1 MSKNIRDSSRVRSGQ
16 SNNVDGHQYNPNQPK
31 KHIDRNH
38 NVYLTSDYRYNN
50 AANNGTGGHQNADNG
65 DKTYST
71 SNCGSYSTTNNG
83 VDFRLCTP
91 KSLYT
96 TTVNEGISKMLL
108 TDEHSERSSLLS
120 KTGTFT
126 STSTI
131 PGIGSVSGRVI
142 KRLGQVV
149 VNGVDTF
156 IVRRRLGQ
164 IEEYSREEAL
174 STDDRE
180 KVLECF
186 DDLLE
191 FSRSIY
197 TFPVRERASRVI
209 MAKIGKMNF
218 EDLAT
223 ALVSTGSVSVASDAA
238 TILEEAT
245 MKRLLVHRTAA
256 LETYIAAFP
265 RKQQNMP
272 GFILHSAFLL
282 YLAYVAG
289 LGSPVYARI
298 IVELDIINFLHD
310 LGFFNP
316 SHQVDAAVAGR
327 LLLHVLMRKLQLESS
342 SVAYQS
348 VSSSLTELLQL
359 STATDNPSNRE
370 WIKSLTQRNSE
381 TSFSWSWTDQDNL
394 TPFDITAVVKNAIIH
409 LETCELYNIA
419 AESGPEIPNILLLGT
434 GECGK
439 STMLKQLLLS
449 QASLDKYLDI
459 SGFAGLVGAEAIY
472 SLRKIVRHSLDHDN
486 YSWAKWPYRSIL
498 EMFQGELDAYGDFP
512 VEVDIINLMRTV
524 ERYVEV
530 FHLMKGL
537 VHDEKTDYYLDLL
550 GALRR
555 SHSSIYTPSNQ
566 DILHCYVTTLG
577 IKDESII
584 IKDETCRVFD
594 VGGQRSER
602 KKWIHCFP
610 DASIV
615 VFVASLSEYD
625 QVLMEDPSINRLS
638 ESLILFEAVAHT
650 HWLTN
655 VPMVLLLNKKDVLE
669 RKIAK
674 SPIVNFFPDYAGGTD
689 VKAACKYFVQRFL
702 SVSKHPE
709 MPVHILSAVGGDEVQ
724 G

>member
-1 MSKNIRDSSRVRSGQ
+1 
-16 SNNVDGHQYNPNQPK
+16 
-31 KHIDRNH
+31 
-38 NVYLTSDYRYNN
+38 
-50 AANNGTGGHQNADNG
+50 
-65 DKTYST
+65 
-71 SNCGSYSTTNNG
+71 
-83 VDFRLCTP
+83 
-91 KSLYT
+91 
-96 TTVNEGISKMLL
+96 MLL

-120 KTGTFT
+120 RTGTFT

-164 IEEYSREEAL
+164 IEEYVREEAL

-223 ALVSTGSVSVASDAA
+223 ALVSTGSVSVAYEHLSDVLGSDAA
-238 TILEEAT
+238 TIPEEAT

-316 SHQVDAAVAGR
+316 THQVDAAIAGR
-327 LLLHVLMRKLQLESS
+327 LLLHVLTRKLQLESS

-359 STATDNPSNRE
+359 STATDNLSNRE

-381 TSFSWSWTDQDNL
+381 TSFSWSWTDQDSL
-394 TPFDITAVVKNAIIH
+394 TPFDIAAVVKNAIIH
-409 LETCELYNIA
+409 LETCELHNVA
-419 AESGPEIPNILLLGT
+419 ADSGPEIPNLLLLGT

-472 SLRKIVRHSLDHDN
+472 SLRKIVCHSLDHDN
-486 YSWAKWPYRSIL
+486 YSWAKRASRSIL
-498 EMFQGELDAYGDFP
+498 EKFQGELDAYGDFP
-512 VEVDIINLMRTV
+512 IEVDIINLMRTV

-537 VHDEKTDYYLDLL
+537 VRDEKTDYYLDLL
-550 GALRR
+550 GALHR
-555 SHSSIYTPSNQ
+555 SRSPIYIPSNQ
-566 DILHCYVTTLG
+566 DILQCYVTTLG
-577 IKDESII
+577 IKDETII
-584 IKDETCRVFD
+584 IEGETYRVFD

-674 SPIVNFFPDYAGGTD
+674 SPIVDFFPDYAGGTD
-689 VKAACKYFVQRFL
+689 VEAACDYFVQRFL

-709 MPVHILSAVGGDEVQ
+709 MPVHILSAVEGDEVQ